1 MTNKPRIDMRPV
13 LWALFLGIIL
23 VSVIGVVLHSLGG
36 LS

>member
-1 MTNKPRIDMRPV
+1 MNRPMFDMRPA